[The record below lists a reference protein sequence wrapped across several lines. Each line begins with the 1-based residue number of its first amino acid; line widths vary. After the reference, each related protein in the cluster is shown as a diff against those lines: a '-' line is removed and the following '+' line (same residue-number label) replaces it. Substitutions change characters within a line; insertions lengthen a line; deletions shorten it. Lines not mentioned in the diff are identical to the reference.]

1 MWYREILHAFSHDCN
16 KQSIQRPWIT
26 APTCKPENTVFAE
39 HHTGFVRLMMTWL
52 KPGEIRSNFQ
62 TTAHQNKV
70 FLPPNYLD
78 AKYPN
83 MFSLIRTWLLIRLQ
97 GQTINV
103 RVPACWRSKHFLV
116 LTILF
121 RSWYSNS
128 YSWTLLIVL
137 IKLLTSLK
145 WWVYSTLSD
154 LEPEG
159 MCLWVEHRD
168 LLRSPLMPQAGHNLE
183 QMVCVTLSM
192 AVWHAAC
199 MQQGSLA
206 SAQH

>member
-16 KQSIQRPWIT
+16 KQSIQWPWIT

-103 RVPACWRSKHFLV
+103 RVPACWRSKHFLA

-128 YSWTLLIVL
+128 YSWALLIVL

-168 LLRSPLMPQAGHNLE
+168 LLLSPLMPQAGHNLE
-183 QMVCVTLSM
+183 QMVHVTLSM